1 MTHAVTEP
9 IDATAFASNAERI
22 TNAALL
28 DEWLPLYAPDA
39 MAEWIVDGARET
51 HRGIDAISAAATEM
65 AHLWR
70 TLGLHV
76 RKTVECADA
85 TTIVLTWTGGFGR
98 QDRQFGTE
106 IWTLRDGLV
115 VRHQMYA
122 YLDVRPATS
131 LLARI
136 RLAATSP
143 RVALALIRLRWTGH
157 DVSAVGRAR
166 SARGA
171 RPRRAS
177 GELRG
182 PHAAA
187 SWRARG
193 A

>member
-1 MTHAVTEP
+1 MTHDVIEP
-9 IDATAFASNAERI
+9 IDATAFAANAERI

-39 MAEWIVDGARET
+39 VAEWIVDGARET
-51 HRGIDAISAAATEM
+51 HHGIQAIRVAATEL

-76 RKTVECADA
+76 RKTVECADS

-131 LLARI
+131 WLARI
-136 RLAATSP
+136 RLSAASP
-143 RVALALIRLRWTGH
+143 RVALTLLSLRRAGR

-177 GELRG
+177 GERHG
-182 PHAAA
+182 PRSAA